1 MFRMEV
7 VTPEIK
13 EWKDLPLSEEELKK
27 LVMEDN
33 YYLNDYETD
42 FCIDFR
48 ENDDLVKIN
57 EIATW
62 LESLNEDKKTKLV
75 SVLKEGEIDSCD
87 PSLSEMKNA
96 I

>member
-7 VTPEIK
+7 VTPEVK
-13 EWKDLPLSEEELKK
+13 EWIDLPLSEEELKK
-27 LVMEDN
+27 LVMKDN
-33 YYLNDYETD
+33 YYLNDYEND
-42 FCIDFR
+42 FGIDFR
-48 ENDDLVKIN
+48 ENDNLAEIN

-62 LESLNEDKKTKLV
+62 LESLNDDKKSKLV

-87 PSLSEMKNA
+87 PSLSEMQNA

>member
-7 VTPEIK
+7 ITPEIK
-13 EWKDLPLSEEELKK
+13 EWINLPLSEEELKK

-33 YYLNDYETD
+33 YYLNDYEND
-42 FCIDFR
+42 FGIDFR

-62 LESLNEDKKTKLV
+62 LESLHEDKKEKLV

-87 PSLSEMKNA
+87 PGLSEMQNA

>member
-1 MFRMEV
+1 MFRMEIF
-7 VTPEIK
+7 TSQKK

-27 LVMEDN
+27 FVMEDN
-33 YYLNDYETD
+33 YYLNDYEND
-42 FCIDFR
+42 FGIDFR
-48 ENDDLVKIN
+48 EKDNLAEIN

-75 SVLKEGEIDSCD
+75 TVLKEGEIDSCD
-87 PSLSEMKNA
+87 PSLSEMQNA

>member
-1 MFRMEV
+1 MFRMEIF
-7 VTPEIK
+7 TPEIK
-13 EWKDLPLSEEELKK
+13 EWKTFPLSKKELKK
-27 LVMEDN
+27 LVIEDK
-33 YYLNDYETD
+33 YYLNDYEND
-42 FCIDFR
+42 FGIDFR

-62 LESLNEDKKTKLV
+62 LESLNEDKKEKLV

>member
-1 MFRMEV
+1 MFRMEIF
-7 VTPEIK
+7 TPHAK

-27 LVMEDN
+27 LVMVDN
-33 YYLNDYETD
+33 YYLNDYEND
-42 FCIDFR
+42 FGIDFR
-48 ENDDLVKIN
+48 EKDNLAEIN

-62 LESLNEDKKTKLV
+62 LESLNKDKKEKLV

-87 PSLSEMKNA
+87 PSLSEMQNA

>member
-7 VTPEIK
+7 VTQEIK
-13 EWKDLPLSEEELKK
+13 EWINLPLSEEELKK

-33 YYLNDYETD
+33 YYLNDYEND
-42 FCIDFR
+42 FGIDFR
-48 ENDDLVKIN
+48 ENDNLAEIN

-62 LESLNEDKKTKLV
+62 LESLNTNKKTKLV
-75 SVLKEGEIDSCD
+75 TVLKEGEIDSCD
-87 PSLSEMKNA
+87 PSLSEMQNA